1 MIKDDNAIKLK
12 KKMNRSKS
20 LFLHVNKVSEVAA
33 KYYYEFDV
41 RTFKPFTDDGFIKA
55 SLEHSKLYLPLLAAG
70 RHWNSAC
77 IRQHWENR
85 RNHLLRSQRGPH

>member
-12 KKMNRSKS
+12 KKMNRSKN

-55 SLEHSKLYLPLLAAG
+55 SLEHSKLYLPLLAA
-70 RHWNSAC
+70 RKHWKLS
-77 IRQHWENR
+77 W
-85 RNHLLRSQRGPH
+85 

>member
-12 KKMNRSKS
+12 KKMNM
-20 LFLHVNKVSEVAA
+20 FKVSEVAA

-55 SLEHSKLYLPLLAAG
+55 SLEHSKLYLPLLAA
-70 RHWNSAC
+70 RKHWNSAC
-77 IRQHWENR
+77 IR
-85 RNHLLRSQRGPH
+85 